1 MLISYSVINKLFIF
15 MKKEIHPKYFN
26 KAKVT
31 CTCGNVFEVGSTSE
45 TLDIELCSKCHPF
58 YSGKQK
64 LIDDSGVINRYQ
76 NRLKKNVSA
85 SKERKGKKVKKVAAK
100 AKKATKAKK

>member
-1 MLISYSVINKLFIF
+1 

-26 KAKVT
+26 KTKVT
-31 CTCGNVFEVGSTSE
+31 CTCGNTFEVGSTAE

-76 NRLKKNVSA
+76 NRLKKNEGVA
-85 SKERKGKKVKKVAAK
+85 KERKGKKAKKAVSKAKKTAK
-100 AKKATKAKK
+100 AKTSSTKHGK

>member
-1 MLISYSVINKLFIF
+1 

-26 KAKVT
+26 QAKVV
-31 CTCGNVFEVGSTSE
+31 CTCGNTFEIGSTAE

-76 NRLKKNVSA
+76 NRLKKNEDA
-85 SKERKGKKVKKVAAK
+85 SKERKGKKVKKAVVK
-100 AKKATKAKK
+100 AKKVTKAKK